1 MIFGIFSATASA
13 CEIDA
18 TPLPTADFG
27 LNFHSFSKENITV
40 MTTSPTKGKYIL
52 LVEDRP
58 DHCDLLSV
66 TLEEYRLV
74 RARNFAEGL
83 RFATEKY
90 FDLYILD
97 NWLPDGTGI
106 DLCQRIREFD
116 PHTPIL
122 FCSAVAGEPDIQEG
136 MSAGAQAYLVKP
148 INFEELQLT
157 VARLINVAPNTA
169 LKARRAEIT
178 AIREELAD
186 QRFERDECI
195 EKVRER
201 SQKARERSGRAID
214 RCLTANR
221 KFLRLKAM
229 QAYLAAGGTRGDF
242 AREWLDEISP
252 PRCSTPEPDEAK
264 SLLKP
269 FQICRATLG

>member
-1 MIFGIFSATASA
+1 MA
-13 CEIDA
+13 
-18 TPLPTADFG
+18 
-27 LNFHSFSKENITV
+27 
-40 MTTSPTKGKYIL
+40 TSPTKRKYIL

-58 DHCDLLSV
+58 DHCELLALN
-66 TLEEYRLV
+66 LEEYRLV

-106 DLCQRIREFD
+106 DLCQLIRKFD

-122 FCSAVAGEPDIQEG
+122 FCSALADEPSIQNG
-136 MSAGAQAYLVKP
+136 MSAGAQAYLLKP
-148 INFEELQLT
+148 IDFEELQLT
-157 VARLINVAPNTA
+157 VARLTNVAPDTA
-169 LKARRAEIT
+169 LEARRAEIAT
-178 AIREELAD
+178 IREELAD
-186 QRFERDECI
+186 QRFERNERI

-201 SQKARERSGRAID
+201 SQKARERSGKAFG
-214 RCLTANR
+214 RCLTAKR

-229 QAYLAAGGTRGDF
+229 QAYLTAGGTRGDF

-252 PRCSTPEPDEAK
+252 PRRSTPGPNEAK
-264 SLLKP
+264 SILKP
-269 FQICRATLG
+269 FQICRATLQ

>member
-1 MIFGIFSATASA
+1 MA
-13 CEIDA
+13 
-18 TPLPTADFG
+18 
-27 LNFHSFSKENITV
+27 
-40 MTTSPTKGKYIL
+40 TSPTKRKYIL
-52 LVEDRP
+52 LVEDRS
-58 DHCDLLSV
+58 DHFELLAIN
-66 TLEEYRLV
+66 LAEYRIV

-83 RFATEKY
+83 RFATKKY

-106 DLCQRIREFD
+106 DLCQLIRKFD

-122 FCSAVAGEPDIQEG
+122 FCSAVAYEHDIQEG
-136 MSAGAQAYLVKP
+136 LSAGAQAYLVKP
-148 INFEELQLT
+148 IDFEELQLT
-157 VARLINVAPNTA
+157 VAQLSNVAPNTA
-169 LKARRAEIT
+169 IEARRAEIT
-178 AIREELAD
+178 AIQEELAV
-186 QRFERDECI
+186 QCLERFERI

-201 SQKARERSGRAID
+201 SQKARERSGKAFD
-214 RCLTANR
+214 MYLTAKR

-252 PRCSTPEPDEAK
+252 PRRSTPEPNEAK

-269 FQICRATLG
+269 FQICRANLR

>member
-1 MIFGIFSATASA
+1 MA
-13 CEIDA
+13 
-18 TPLPTADFG
+18 
-27 LNFHSFSKENITV
+27 
-40 MTTSPTKGKYIL
+40 TSPTKRKYIL

-58 DHCDLLSV
+58 DHFELLA
-66 TLEEYRLV
+66 LYLQEYRLV

-106 DLCQRIREFD
+106 DLCQLIRKFD

-122 FCSAVAGEPDIQEG
+122 FCSAVVDEPNIQNG
-136 MSAGAQAYLVKP
+136 LSAGAQAYFVKP
-148 INFEELQLT
+148 IDFEKLQLT
-157 VARLINVAPNTA
+157 VALLTNVAPDTA
-169 LKARRAEIT
+169 LEARRAEIT
-178 AIREELAD
+178 AIREELTD
-186 QRFERDECI
+186 RSFERNERI

-201 SQKARERSGRAID
+201 SQKARERSGKAVD
-214 RCLTANR
+214 MVLTAKR

-229 QAYLAAGGTRGDF
+229 QAYLAAGGTRGGF

-252 PRCSTPEPDEAK
+252 PGRSTPEPNEAK

-269 FQICRATLG
+269 FQICPANLR

>member
-1 MIFGIFSATASA
+1 
-13 CEIDA
+13 
-18 TPLPTADFG
+18 
-27 LNFHSFSKENITV
+27 
-40 MTTSPTKGKYIL
+40 MTTSPTRRKHIL

-58 DHCDLLSV
+58 DHFELLA
-66 TLEEYRLV
+66 LNLQEYRLV
-74 RARNFAEGL
+74 HARNFAEGL

-106 DLCQRIREFD
+106 DLCQLIRKFD

-122 FCSAVAGEPDIQEG
+122 FCSAIAYEPDIQKG
-136 MSAGAQAYLVKP
+136 LAAGAQAYFVKP
-148 INFEELQLT
+148 IDFDGLQLM
-157 VARLINVAPNTA
+157 VARLTNIAPNMA
-169 LKARRAEIT
+169 FEARRAEIT

-186 QRFERDECI
+186 QLFERNERF

-201 SQKARERSGRAID
+201 SQKAIERSGKAID
-214 RCLTANR
+214 MVLTAKR
-221 KFLRLKAM
+221 KYLRLKAM
-229 QAYLAAGGTRGDF
+229 QAYLSAGGTRGDF

-252 PRCSTPEPDEAK
+252 PRRSTLEPNEAK

-269 FQICRATLG
+269 FQICRADLRRL

>member
-1 MIFGIFSATASA
+1 MA
-13 CEIDA
+13 
-18 TPLPTADFG
+18 
-27 LNFHSFSKENITV
+27 
-40 MTTSPTKGKYIL
+40 TSPTKRKYIL
-52 LVEDRP
+52 LVEDRL
-58 DHCDLLSV
+58 DHFELLAI
-66 TLEEYRLV
+66 TLADYRLV
-74 RARNFAEGL
+74 HASNFAEGL

-106 DLCQRIREFD
+106 DLCQLIRKFD

-122 FCSAVAGEPDIQEG
+122 FCSAVVDEPNIQNG
-136 MSAGAQAYLVKP
+136 LSAGAQAYFVKP
-148 INFEELQLT
+148 IDFEELQLT
-157 VARLINVAPNTA
+157 VARLTNVAPDTA
-169 LKARRAEIT
+169 LEARRAEIT

-186 QRFERDECI
+186 QRFERNELI

-201 SQKARERSGRAID
+201 SQTARERSGKAID

-221 KFLRLKAM
+221 KILRLKAM

-252 PRCSTPEPDEAK
+252 PRCSTPEPNEAK

-269 FQICRATLG
+269 FQICRANLRRL

>member
-1 MIFGIFSATASA
+1 MS
-13 CEIDA
+13 
-18 TPLPTADFG
+18 
-27 LNFHSFSKENITV
+27 
-40 MTTSPTKGKYIL
+40 TSPTKRKYIL
-52 LVEDRP
+52 LVEDRL
-58 DHCDLLSV
+58 DHFELLALN
-66 TLEEYRLV
+66 LEEYRLV

-106 DLCQRIREFD
+106 DLCQLIRKFD

-122 FCSAVAGEPDIQEG
+122 FCSAVVDEPNIRNG
-136 MSAGAQAYLVKP
+136 LTAGAQAYFVKP
-148 INFEELQLT
+148 IDFEKLQLT
-157 VARLINVAPNTA
+157 VARLTNVAPGTA
-169 LKARRAEIT
+169 LEARRAEIT
-178 AIREELAD
+178 AIREELTG
-186 QRFERDECI
+186 QSFERNERI

-201 SQKARERSGRAID
+201 SQKARERSKKAFD
-214 RCLTANR
+214 RCLTAKR

-229 QAYLAAGGTRGDF
+229 QAYLAAGGTRGGF

-252 PRCSTPEPDEAK
+252 PRYSTSEPNEAK

-269 FQICRATLG
+269 FQICTANLR